1 MIQFIRKSLYFYLQR
16 DEIYHVK
23 IFNIIFL
30 VNLNEKKPLK
40 CWWPLIEPQVI
51 KNQQAII

>member
-30 VNLNEKKPLK
+30 VNLNEKKPLN

-51 KNQQAII
+51 KN